1 MDFELPDTRR
11 VQFLT
16 LAMIL
21 SIITLI
27 DISFP
32 YNSLPSHNPVIC
44 CVGTQNYSATADQ
57 SSSLLFLIYV
67 SRSSARDRL
76 PRIRP
81 RVCRLRPHQQDLVRC
96 SLYTCLWL
104 L

>member
-11 VQFLT
+11 VHFLT
-16 LAMIL
+16 LAMNL

-44 CVGTQNYSATADQ
+44 CARNTKLLRNRPLIFL
-57 SSSLLFLIYV
+57 SSVL
-67 SRSSARDRL
+67 
-76 PRIRP
+76 
-81 RVCRLRPHQQDLVRC
+81 
-96 SLYTCLWL
+96 
-104 L
+104 